1 MAFYDDA
8 LLVDAERHIHPI
20 LDGVLSRGLRVRF
33 HTPNGLHARFIDPRL
48 ARAMRRAGFVTVR
61 LGLESADP
69 AQQAHDGGK
78 VDDAAFA
85 RAIDALYGAG
95 FSAREVSAYVLVG
108 RPGQDVGA
116 VRATVAFAHRLGVP
130 VRTAQF
136 SPIPGTAEWGRAVEM
151 GYIPPDADPL
161 LHNNSI
167 YPCGDARAWEVLKSE
182 INAGNRALLT
192 G

>member
-1 MAFYDDA
+1 
-8 LLVDAERHIHPI
+8 
-20 LDGVLSRGLRVRF
+20 
-33 HTPNGLHARFIDPRL
+33 
-48 ARAMRRAGFVTVR
+48 MRRAGFVTVR

-85 RAIDALYGAG
+85 RAVDALYGAG
-95 FSAREVSAYVLVG
+95 FCAREVSAYVLLG

-116 VRATVAFAHRLGVP
+116 VRATAAFAHRLGVP

-136 SPIPGTAEWGRAVEM
+136 SPIPGTAEWDMAVAL
-151 GYIPPDADPL
+151 GCLPPDADPL

-167 YPCGDARAWEVLKSE
+167 YPCGGAPAWEALKGE
-182 INAGNRALLT
+182 IRAGNRGLLA